1 MKAWL
6 KNKLRKLERLKR
18 ESNELILFALNE
30 IRKLNITNKNFFYIQ
45 KSCNTKAIYI
55 FAGGKEYYIGS
66 IYKLYSWKVAYHWR
80 YLMIRHY
87 IYGEPKPN
95 EDILLQLKQ
104 YYKSKYNYEISTAE
118 ALIKFVDYQEKSRR
132 LNKDKE
138 KEKEVLEFEKLEDL
152 EDYEDLEFEE

>member
-18 ESNELILFALNE
+18 ESNELILFALQE

-55 FAGGKEYYIGS
+55 FAGKEYYIGS
-66 IYKLYSWKVAYHWR
+66 IYKVYSWKVAYHWR

-87 IYGEPKPN
+87 VYGEPKP
-95 EDILLQLKQ
+95 DKDLLLLLKQ
-104 YYKSKYNYEISTAE
+104 YYKSKYNYSISNTE
-118 ALIKFVDYQEKSRR
+118 ALMKFADYQTKSRR
-132 LNKDKE
+132 FSKE
-138 KEKEVLEFEKLEDL
+138 KEKEKEKLEFEKLDL
-152 EDYEDLEFEE
+152 GLIEEFEEFEE